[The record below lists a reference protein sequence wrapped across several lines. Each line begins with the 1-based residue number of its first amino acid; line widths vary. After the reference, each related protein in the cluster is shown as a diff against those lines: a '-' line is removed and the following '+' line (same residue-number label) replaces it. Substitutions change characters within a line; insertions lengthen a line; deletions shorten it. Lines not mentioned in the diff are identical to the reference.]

1 MKTEFRCFAGAN
13 TERGFVSGFDVIFEN
28 RKRVFYI
35 KGAPGTGKS
44 GFMKRAARRQQAC
57 GHAVSLFFCSS
68 DPDSLD
74 GFADET
80 INCAIFDATPPH
92 AFDPAVPGARDELL
106 SFADHLNAEALAA
119 DRASIERLQTAMRS
133 EYESA
138 RAYLS
143 AAACVWNA
151 NRANADARRERAAL
165 KEILS
170 LLPSPRAR
178 TGREKRFFLS
188 AHTWKGLVSFEDQF
202 SPENTVSL
210 PTPFGGS
217 ADALIRHVNAAALE
231 AGLDTTLFL
240 DPISP
245 ARAAHLYIPGANL
258 FVTNALVPARRV
270 YGGLFEAAKESD
282 PLYEQALRSAHA
294 RLKRAKALHD
304 ELESIYIPQM
314 NFSRLTELE
323 AKAYRAFDRL
333 EEETRS

>member
-13 TERGFVSGFDVIFEN
+13 TERGFVSGFDGIFEN

-44 GFMKRAARRQQAC
+44 GFMKRLARRQQAG
-57 GHAVSLFFCSS
+57 GHAASLFFCSS

-80 INCAIFDATPPH
+80 IGCAVFDATAPH
-92 AFDPAVPGARDELL
+92 AFDPVIPGARDELL
-106 SFADHLNAEALAA
+106 SFADYLDAEALAP
-119 DRASIERLQTAMRS
+119 DRAAIERLQSAMRA
-133 EYESA
+133 EYAGA
-138 RAYLS
+138 RACLL
-143 AAACVWNA
+143 AAASAWNA
-151 NRANADARRERAAL
+151 NPAPMDARRERAAL
-165 KEILS
+165 KEILA

-202 SPENTVSL
+202 SPEGTVSL

-217 ADALIRHVNAAALE
+217 ADALIRRVNAAALE

-245 ARAAHLYIPGANL
+245 SRAAHLYVPGAGL

-270 YGGLFEAAKESD
+270 YGGLFEAARETD
-282 PLYEQALRSAHA
+282 PLYEQALNSAHA

-304 ELESIYIPQM
+304 ELESIYIPRM
-314 NFSRLTELE
+314 NFAGLTELE
-323 AKAYRAFDRL
+323 ARVYRAFDRL
-333 EEETRS
+333 EDDARV